1 MKKEIEE
8 KYKNEESDTNVT
20 NATNIKASP
29 PKRNI
34 FTELRRKKL
43 LEDVWSKQ
51 HQFKASFTSLMEEKG
66 QIWLEQAENHLA
78 NSDAHL
84 ALSSLEKY
92 SFYIP
97 NQSKTYILKSVAY
110 QQLKDLRLA
119 YIPFCASSL

>member
-8 KYKNEESDTNVT
+8 QYKNEESDTTVTSTNV
-20 NATNIKASP
+20 KSP

-110 QQLKDLRLA
+110 QQLKDLR
-119 YIPFCASSL
+119 FVS

>member
-8 KYKNEESDTNVT
+8 QYKIEESDTAVTSQNV
-20 NATNIKASP
+20 KSP

-51 HQFKASFTSLMEEKG
+51 HQFKATYRSLMEEKG
-66 QIWLEQAENHLA
+66 QVWLESAENHLA
-78 NSDAHL
+78 NSDSHM
-84 ALSSLEKY
+84 ALSALEKY

-97 NQSKTYILKSVAY
+97 TQSKTYILKSVAY
-110 QQLKDLRLA
+110 QQLKDLR
-119 YIPFCASSL
+119 YFSLDSQIS